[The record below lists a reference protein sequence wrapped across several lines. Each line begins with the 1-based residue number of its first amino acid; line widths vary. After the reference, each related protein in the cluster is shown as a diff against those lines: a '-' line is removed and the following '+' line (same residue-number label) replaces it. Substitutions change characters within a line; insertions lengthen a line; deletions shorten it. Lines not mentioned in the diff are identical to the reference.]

1 MAYLNT
7 PQSQK
12 SISYTNKDYNSIKGK
27 LIEFAK
33 VYYPNTFNDFSEGSP
48 GMMFMEMVAYVGDIL
63 SFYQDTQI
71 QELFLTHA
79 QEAENIYNLAYNLGY
94 KPSTTTAA
102 STKLEIF
109 QLLPAKNI
117 GGEYVPDFDYAL
129 TINPNSGF
137 ETRDGNN
144 KFLTQT
150 SVNFGSSGS
159 NDLTNIS
166 VFQVNTNTNQPEYY
180 LLKKSCNVTSGEVK
194 NQSFELGPPEKF
206 KTLSLYD
213 KNIIEIIKISDSDGN
228 IWHEVPY
235 LAQDTMFEEIENIGA
250 NDPEL
255 HQYNASTPYL
265 LNIKKVPKR
274 FITRVKPNNLL
285 EIQFGAGISD
295 SPDEEI
301 IPHPDNVGLNTESG
315 RNKLDKSFDPSN
327 FLYSK
332 AYGEPPSNTTLTVEY
347 TIGGGISTNVPSNS
361 IITPQNISLS
371 SKAGLNTSLSNYIK
385 GSLTSNNP
393 TPATGGGKG
402 DSIEDIRQKSMASF
416 STQQR
421 TVTKEDY
428 IIRTLSMPS
437 KFGQIA
443 KAYIVPENN
452 LISDSTTKQNTSGLD
467 LYVLG
472 YNSQKSIT
480 KLNKAV
486 KQNLS
491 TYLEQ
496 YRTLT
501 DSITIKDAYHINFG
515 FDFEIVS
522 LKGFQGE
529 EVILNCIQ
537 NLKKYFRIDR
547 WQINQPIIISEVKKI
562 INLVPG
568 VQNLVKLKF
577 KNKVGSSLGY
587 SPYKYDI
594 EGAIRNETIYPS
606 LDPSIFEL
614 KYPNTDIKGKI
625 TQY

>member
-614 KYPNTDIKGKI
+614 KYPNTDINGKI